1 MSATQSDVS
10 KYHSRTNLVGTEL
23 RWSLSQASLSF
34 SRQSELMTHMK
45 YLQTKQLDN
54 DILQKN
60 QWIIHLQSSEK
71 LFFILLLYRD
81 AGGDASIRS
90 SVPVV

>member
-1 MSATQSDVS
+1 M
-10 KYHSRTNLVGTEL
+10 
-23 RWSLSQASLSF
+23 
-34 SRQSELMTHMK
+34 MHMK